1 MCQTSCF
8 ETFFFWGWRRGISS
22 WPPLLSSS
30 TASSCTHHTLH
41 FRPSLLDCAKKRT
54 TLEQNNF
61 FPWKRKCSKGLCRSI
76 LTTRNMTSLE
86 NRNSSALFKRAEQLK
101 RWSESDTNT
110 QPSEPKRKSQRI
122 QFTDGCVF
130 LAACAASDKEEVDR
144 LLKRGADI
152 DTANIDGLTALH
164 QVSSDFQK
172 LVWVFH
178 RRSLCDWW
186 SGIHNIYIYQW
197 NGFVENNECVDF
209 LCDFFKR
216 RIRS

>member
-1 MCQTSCF
+1 
-8 ETFFFWGWRRGISS
+8 
-22 WPPLLSSS
+22 
-30 TASSCTHHTLH
+30 
-41 FRPSLLDCAKKRT
+41 
-54 TLEQNNF
+54 
-61 FPWKRKCSKGLCRSI
+61 
-76 LTTRNMTSLE
+76 MTSLE

-164 QVSSDFQK
+164 QACIDDNLEMVEY
-172 LVWVFH
+172 LVERKADVNRGDNEGWTPLH
-178 RRSLCDWW
+178 ATASC
-186 SGIHNIYIYQW
+186 
-197 NGFVENNECVDF
+197 GF
-209 LCDFFKR
+209 LSIAK
-216 RIRS
+216 